1 LENFSRAGEFH
12 LAWMM
17 NMKTASPRLAA
28 VVAMLCL
35 LLPPGSAHAG
45 GQAVKSLL
53 EMRRENVVMQEWDL
67 SCGAAALA
75 TIFRYQH
82 GEQVTEKEIATAL
95 MQREE
100 YIANPDLIKIREGFS
115 LLDLKRDADARGYK
129 GVGYGKLELDDLVA
143 KAPIIVPIRTRGY
156 NHFVVFRGMR
166 GNRVLVA
173 DSAWGNHTML
183 VEDFLAAWIDYPK
196 LGHVGFVV
204 ERRDGTRPPNLL
216 EARGED
222 FVMLR

>member
-1 LENFSRAGEFH
+1 
-12 LAWMM
+12 M
-17 NMKTASPRLAA
+17 NTTSARL
-28 VVAMLCL
+28 VALGAMVCL
-35 LLPPGSAHAG
+35 LLPGSAQAG

-100 YIANPDLIKIREGFS
+100 YIANPDLIRIREGFS

-129 GVGYGKLELDDLVA
+129 GVGYGKLGLDDLVA

-183 VEDFLAAWIDYPK
+183 VDDFLASWIDYPK

-204 ERRDGTRPPNLL
+204 ERRDGARPPNLL
-216 EARGED
+216 EVRGED